1 MRHRSAS
8 HNFARHPAHRRAM
21 MRNIV
26 MNLFKHGRIRT
37 TVQKA
42 KAAKPLAE
50 KLITLGKKGTVHDR
64 HTALRELGSTTAAK
78 AAVRVLFGELSQRF
92 ASRNGGYTRILHL
105 PRTIRQATVDLPRT
119 KGIKRSKLYGTR
131 LRDNSDLAIF
141 ELCEA
146 EIVKPQ
152 RKQRKARSK
161 KPKDKPVPAKAEP
174 VAAAP
179 AEQQPVE
186 EKKAE

>member
-26 MNLFKHGRIRT
+26 MNLFEHGRIRT

-64 HTALRELGSTTAAK
+64 HTALSELGSTTAAK

-119 KGIKRSKLYGTR
+119 KGFSRSKLYGTR
-131 LRDNSDLAIF
+131 LRDNSDLVLF

-146 EIVKPQ
+146 EINKPQ
-152 RKQRKARSK
+152 RKQRKVKSK
-161 KPKDKPVPAKAEP
+161 KPKAKPAPAKAEP
-174 VAAAP
+174 VAAK
-179 AEQQPVE
+179 AEQKPVE